1 MIGKNKEKLIEELTR
16 DEGYRCKVYLD
27 SVGIETIGIGRNL
40 VDVGVSKDEA
50 KYLLS
55 NDIKG
60 AVADAE
66 GFSWYAKLSPA
77 RKRVIVNMLFNI
89 GLTRFK
95 KFKKTI
101 QYIDCGDYGS
111 ASVEMLDSRWADQ
124 VGIRAKRLS
133 KMMKNGC

>member
-1 MIGKNKEKLIEELTR
+1 MKGKNKAKLIEELTR

-40 VDVGVSKDEA
+40 VDVGVSKEEA
-50 KYLLS
+50 QYLLS

-60 AVADAE
+60 AVRDAQ
-66 GFSWYAKLSPA
+66 GFSWYGELSPV

-101 QYIDCGDYGS
+101 RYIDSGDFGS
-111 ASVEMLDSRWADQ
+111 ASVEMLDSMWARQ

-133 KMMKNGC
+133 KMMKEG

>member
-1 MIGKNKEKLIEELTR
+1 MKGKNKAKLIEELTR

-40 VDVGVSKDEA
+40 VDVGVSKEEA
-50 KYLLS
+50 QYLLS

-60 AVADAE
+60 AVRDAQ
-66 GFSWYAKLSPA
+66 GFSWYGELS
-77 RKRVIVNMLFNI
+77 LFNI

-101 QYIDCGDYGS
+101 RYIDSGDFGS
-111 ASVEMLDSRWADQ
+111 ASVEMLDSMWARQ

-133 KMMKNGC
+133 KMMKEG